1 MLAGAWLCGLTR
13 AVVLARRVQDIA
25 FAAAL
30 ASGEVEAS
38 AVESV
43 KVSAMRDDPSMAG
56 WLVQI
61 HETGFRTRTFDRA
74 RELLAAAAVEI
85 DATV

>member
-1 MLAGAWLCGLTR
+1 
-13 AVVLARRVQDIA
+13 
-25 FAAAL
+25 
-30 ASGEVEAS
+30 
-38 AVESV
+38 
-43 KVSAMRDDPSMAG
+43 MRDDPSMAG

-74 RELLAAAAVEI
+74 RELLAAAAVEV